1 MSRTEASTGH
11 TTNQAKHQ
19 PKRAATGQKRAAT
32 GQLRLLSGDR
42 SRTSR
47 KQWAL
52 DERTRRI
59 GRAGIEAVRETL
71 RNAHPPEPVQKAS

>member
-1 MSRTEASTGH
+1 MSRTEASKGQA
-11 TTNQAKHQ
+11 TNRAKHDAKH
-19 PKRAATGQKRAAT
+19 PAKSEPT